1 MGIYGEIEN
10 IEFHSQQPSFAFVK
24 FKKVVNAL
32 KAYDNQKT
40 LSLLLN
46 QPSLKIMFAEHEK
59 RAAIVGDLPGYERN
73 DEITNFI
80 YIGYQPNLSL
90 PNEKVI

>member
-59 RAAIVGDLPGYERN
+59 VE
-73 DEITNFI
+73 
-80 YIGYQPNLSL
+80 NLMVLESSHCRRFTR
-90 PNEKVI
+90 I